1 MEFQK
6 LNMKIEIDLE
16 LDGEFEDL
24 IKRVE
29 TKLYKEVSGGKVT
42 LFLET
47 DIDLV
52 HIREDVLRLKAESNY
67 INIIYK
73 MFRYPYQAIEFIKDI
88 EDAEK
93 YTKRKCELQEKLFGI
108 KYTKEQY
115 LHLVAE
121 TFQQIR
127 FSKYTFE
134 MAMDEV
140 GRRTQRKRY
149 GIG

>member
-1 MEFQK
+1 
-6 LNMKIEIDLE
+6 MKIEIDLG

-24 IKRVE
+24 VKRVE

-42 LFLET
+42 LFPET
-47 DIDLV
+47 DMDLV

-73 MFRYPYQAIEFIKDI
+73 MFSYPYQAIEFIKDI

-93 YTKRKCELQEKLFGI
+93 YARRKCDLQEKLFGF

-115 LHLVAE
+115 LKLVVD
-121 TFQQIR
+121 TFHQIR

-134 MAMDEV
+134 RAVNEI
-140 GRRTQRKRY
+140 GYRNQRWY
-149 GIG
+149 GIS